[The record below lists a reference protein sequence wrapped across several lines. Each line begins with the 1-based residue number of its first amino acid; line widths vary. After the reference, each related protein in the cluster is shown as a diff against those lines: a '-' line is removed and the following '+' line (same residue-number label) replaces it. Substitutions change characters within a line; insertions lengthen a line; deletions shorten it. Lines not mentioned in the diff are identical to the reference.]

1 MDEWYREYA
10 RNIIIRAKLL
20 GLRYEIVWSYYTDK
34 EIKQYLKW
42 KQIKTYIKEEE
53 PNITL
58 DILRESAE
66 KMHMRMKG
74 ESI

>member
-20 GLRYEIVWSYYTDK
+20 GLRYETVWSYYTDK

-66 KMHMRMKG
+66 KMQMRMKG